1 MYPPCTTTMDPLEAT
16 IPTLQLVREEYTLL
30 TSNSTSTSEMA
41 PTPTTHTTIAHADNP
56 STDSNNPVP
65 LSFPPR
71 RHTPRPERG
80 DLHRKIN
87 VGSNQGSRRKKK
99 TTPHFNSLM
108 STPSFWINVLLPQMP
123 HNSNT
128 QKGEEKMSMA
138 GVNNSNLINISHPGN
153 L

>member
-1 MYPPCTTTMDPLEAT
+1 MVNNNAEPKEKEVTK
-16 IPTLQLVREEYTLL
+16 EE
-30 TSNSTSTSEMA
+30 
-41 PTPTTHTTIAHADNP
+41 
-56 STDSNNPVP
+56 
-65 LSFPPR
+65 
-71 RHTPRPERG
+71 G
-80 DLHRKIN
+80 K
-87 VGSNQGSRRKKK
+87 GSRRKKK